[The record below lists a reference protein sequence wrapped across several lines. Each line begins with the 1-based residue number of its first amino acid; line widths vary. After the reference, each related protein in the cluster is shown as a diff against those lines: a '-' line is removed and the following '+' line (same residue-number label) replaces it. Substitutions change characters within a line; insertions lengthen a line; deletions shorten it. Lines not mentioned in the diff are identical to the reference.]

1 METWFYILL
10 LLGLLAATI
19 AVLPARYDPAMRLV
33 EWLRSKGNE

>member
-33 EWLRSKGNE
+33 GWLKKGSR